1 MNPDDV
7 KDAVRSYMNISDVN
21 IRLDKTMGAMGAMT
35 STISA
40 ELDSRLTAQVAAH
53 ALDMLAAKSN
63 MSTNG
68 LAQMLQFL
76 SEDHETQMRYTAWR
90 TARRLRGDRV

>member
-1 MNPDDV
+1 VNPDDIKSAIQAQISIPDLDV
-7 KDAVRSYMNISDVN
+7 RVYKDAM
-21 IRLDKTMGAMGAMT
+21 TM
-35 STISA
+35 SNTISA
-40 ELDSRLTAQVAAH
+40 ELDSRLAAQVAAH

>member
-1 MNPDDV
+1 MNPDDM
-7 KDAVRSYMNISDVN
+7 KDAVRSYMSIPDVN
-21 IRLDKTMGAMGAMT
+21 IHLNKSMAMTT

-40 ELDSRLTAQVAAH
+40 ELDSRLAAQVAER
-53 ALDMLAAKSN
+53 ALDMLASRSN
-63 MSTNG
+63 MSANG
-68 LAQMLQFL
+68 LVQMLQFL

>member
-1 MNPDDV
+1 VNPDDI
-7 KDAVRSYMNISDVN
+7 KNAVQARMSIPDLDVRIYKN
-21 IRLDKTMGAMGAMT
+21 AMTMT

-40 ELDSRLTAQVAAH
+40 ELDSRLATQVAAH

>member
-7 KDAVRSYMNISDVN
+7 KDAVRSYMSIPDVN
-21 IRLDKTMGAMGAMT
+21 IRLDKSMATMT

-40 ELDSRLTAQVAAH
+40 ELDSRLATQVADRAINI
-53 ALDMLAAKSN
+53 LAAKSN
-63 MSTNG
+63 MSDNG
-68 LAQMLQFL
+68 LVQLLQFL

-90 TARRLRGDRV
+90 TARRLRGDKA

>member
-1 MNPDDV
+1 MNPDDFTN
-7 KDAVRSYMNISDVN
+7 AVRAHLDVPDVN

>member
-7 KDAVRSYMNISDVN
+7 KDAVRSYMSIPDVN
-21 IRLDKTMGAMGAMT
+21 IRLDKSMATMT

-40 ELDSRLTAQVAAH
+40 ELDSRLATQVADRAINI
-53 ALDMLAAKSN
+53 LAAKSN
-63 MSTNG
+63 MSDNG
-68 LAQMLQFL
+68 LVQLLQFL

-90 TARRLRGDRV
+90 TARRLRGDKV

>member
-1 MNPDDV
+1 MNPDDI
-7 KDAVRSYMNISDVN
+7 KNAVQAQISIPD
-21 IRLDKTMGAMGAMT
+21 LDLRTYKNAMTMT
-35 STISA
+35 STLSA
-40 ELDSRLTAQVAAH
+40 ELDSRLATQVTER

-63 MSTNG
+63 MSANG
-68 LAQMLQFL
+68 LVQMLQFL